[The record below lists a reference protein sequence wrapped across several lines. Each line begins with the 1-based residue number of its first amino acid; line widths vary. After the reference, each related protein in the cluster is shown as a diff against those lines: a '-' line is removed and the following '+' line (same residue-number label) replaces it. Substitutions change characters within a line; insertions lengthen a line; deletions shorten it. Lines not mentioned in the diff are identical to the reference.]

1 MTDFEEKLNALRA
14 RYDQMDPET
23 RRRLLQKVQQD
34 RWLSFRSERLKQEL
48 LRLEAKRAQLSFG
61 ADEKQMRQI
70 EARILQKKEQFFQML
85 SHIDRGD

>member
-1 MTDFEEKLNALRA
+1 MTDFEEKLKALRA

>member
-1 MTDFEEKLNALRA
+1 MTDFEEKLKALRA

-61 ADEKQMRQI
+61 ADEKQLHQI